1 MFEYPDHRELPSIP
15 ANPYLNT
22 VLTKLTPQSALS
34 LFASLLYE
42 RRIILVSSRLSVLTA
57 ACHAFTML
65 LYPLHWQVCRCV
77 CVCVCVCVCR
87 CVCVCTAALAGV
99 PLCCVCALVCVCMC
113 VCVCVC
119 V

>member
-65 LYPLHWQVCRCV
+65 LYPLHWQV
-77 CVCVCVCVCR
+77 
-87 CVCVCTAALAGV
+87 
-99 PLCCVCALVCVCMC
+99 
-113 VCVCVC
+113 
-119 V
+119 